1 MSWEEQELQYIW
13 PQGMR
18 IATVHLILIILLHGT
33 FNWAVFESGTRSRIV
48 RNPNVDALNEES

>member
-18 IATVHLILIILLHGT
+18 IATVNLILIILVAMVLSTGLSLSQ
-33 FNWAVFESGTRSRIV
+33 VLEV
-48 RNPNVDALNEES
+48 EL